1 MISLLEIAQNINE
14 ADVDDDKII
23 KYKDKEGES
32 QEMTA
37 GAAKKQPDDHPAKVA
52 YNKMADKGGD
62 DSEKDAGGKLGGSDF
77 DRDGGDEPDMD
88 SDDDM
93 DDDKNASE
101 RENEKIEKEL
111 QNIAK
116 DKGLTVGSEDA
127 NYGGEIHS
135 LVGKDDDP
143 DNALGFHAAPNF
155 DDDGNMTNEPQ
166 YAIELGMGSSPMYF
180 GSKEEADSALQKIVD
195 DERIR
200 KAMDGE
206 GGETLF
212 DLGDHAKSIVKDKGE
227 PEAQDPYN
235 PQGMNPNDPM
245 FYDPQADAKRRK
257 RAMNASKDIKMI
269 NGKKYKPI
277 KEGKKSNKHIL
288 KENYDRFFGD
298 KK

>member
-1 MISLLEIAQNINE
+1 MISLLEIAQSINE
-14 ADVDDDKII
+14 ADDDKYVSIGFGRFKLKGKEDDDSADVFVKTDSGDYV
-23 KYKDKEGES
+23 KSDDQTSDDGGGEKDKPEP
-32 QEMTA
+32 Q
-37 GAAKKQPDDHPAKVA
+37 
-52 YNKMADKGGD
+52 
-62 DSEKDAGGKLGGSDF
+62 GGKLSGSDF

-93 DDDKNASE
+93 DDDKNAPE

-143 DNALGFHAAPNF
+143 DNTLGFHAAPNF

-166 YAIELGMGSSPMYF
+166 YAIELGMGTSPMYF
-180 GSKEEADSALQKIVD
+180 GSKEEADAALQKIVD

-212 DLGDHAKSIVKDKGE
+212 DLGDHAKSILKGKDE
-227 PEAQDPYN
+227 T
-235 PQGMNPNDPM
+235 
-245 FYDPQADAKRRK
+245 
-257 RAMNASKDIKMI
+257 I
-269 NGKKYKPI
+269 NV
-277 KEGKKSNKHIL
+277 NL
-288 KENYDRFFGD
+288 KEKYDRIFRSL
-298 KK
+298 K

>member
-1 MISLLEIAQNINE
+1 MISLLEIAQSINE
-14 ADVDDDKII
+14 ADDDKYVSIGFGRFKLKGKEDDDSADVFVKTDSGDYV
-23 KYKDKEGES
+23 KSDDQTSDDGGGEKDKPEP
-32 QEMTA
+32 Q
-37 GAAKKQPDDHPAKVA
+37 
-52 YNKMADKGGD
+52 
-62 DSEKDAGGKLGGSDF
+62 GGKLSGSDF

-93 DDDKNASE
+93 DDDKNAPE

-166 YAIELGMGSSPMYF
+166 YAIELGMGTSPMYF
-180 GSKEEADSALQKIVD
+180 GSKEEADAALQKIVD

-212 DLGDHAKSIVKDKGE
+212 DLGDHAKSILKGKDE
-227 PEAQDPYN
+227 T
-235 PQGMNPNDPM
+235 
-245 FYDPQADAKRRK
+245 
-257 RAMNASKDIKMI
+257 I
-269 NGKKYKPI
+269 NV
-277 KEGKKSNKHIL
+277 NL
-288 KENYDRFFGD
+288 KEKYDRIFRSL
-298 KK
+298 K